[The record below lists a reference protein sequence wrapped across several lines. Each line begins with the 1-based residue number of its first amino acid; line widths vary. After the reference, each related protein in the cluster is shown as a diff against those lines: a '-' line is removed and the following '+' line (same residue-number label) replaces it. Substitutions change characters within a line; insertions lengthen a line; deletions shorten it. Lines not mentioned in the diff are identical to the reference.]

1 MYIDFMLHRFLL
13 IVILLSVVVLG
24 RPSSASD
31 VPFDSVMYLF
41 VQNPDT
47 NTSKKLNYVETSAN
61 VEIVSNYKDSLE
73 KERDM
78 AVFYRNTIEHILEH
92 SSKDDRMES
101 LKKVVEEA
109 EIFDQN
115 ASVYHVFYAND
126 KLVIKYFLKD
136 FEFLSQVDSVKPLLK
151 NI

>member
-1 MYIDFMLHRFLL
+1 MLHRFLL

-115 ASVYHVFYAND
+115 A
-126 KLVIKYFLKD
+126 
-136 FEFLSQVDSVKPLLK
+136 
-151 NI
+151 